1 MRVFALNGT
10 GELGATV
17 AAKLGRT
24 LDPHEEREFEEG
36 EHKARPLVSVR
47 GRDVFVLHSLA
58 GSGAGTVNDRLCRL
72 LFFLA
77 CCRDNGAAR
86 VTAVVPYLAYS
97 RKDRQTKPRDP
108 VTTRYVA
115 QLLEAMGSDRI
126 LTLDVHNLA
135 AFQNSFRCQTVHLT
149 ARHLFVAEMERLAG
163 RESVVVLSPDGGG
176 VRRAQLL
183 KESYE
188 SRTGRQAGFG
198 FMEKRRSSGKVTG
211 DLFAGEVDGKAVFI
225 VDDMIGSG
233 GTMLRAARSCR
244 ERSAIAVHAMATHGL
259 FGKGAEK
266 LFGAEEIDR
275 IIVTDSVCSAVAASS
290 DFPSSRLKLVSV
302 APLMAEAIRRLH
314 EGEAISDLTGI
325 ED

>member
-1 MRVFALNGT
+1 MRLFALNGT
-10 GELGATV
+10 GELGAVV
-17 AAKLGRT
+17 AAKMGRT

-47 GRDVFVLHSLA
+47 GREVFVIHSLA

-86 VTAVVPYLAYS
+86 VTAIVPYFAYS

-115 QLLEAMGSDRI
+115 QLLETMGSDRVV
-126 LTLDVHNLA
+126 TLDVHNLA

-149 ARHLFVAEMERLAG
+149 ARHLFVAEMKRLAG
-163 RESVVVLSPDGGG
+163 REPVVVLSPDGGG
-176 VRRAQLL
+176 VKRAQLL

-188 SRTGRQAGFG
+188 SRTGREAGFG

-211 DLFAGEVDGKAVFI
+211 DLFAGEVDGKVVFI
-225 VDDMIGSG
+225 VDDMIASG
-233 GTMLRAARSCR
+233 GTMLRAAGTCR
-244 ERSAIAVHAMATHGL
+244 ERGASVVHALATHGL
-259 FGKGAEK
+259 FGPGSDE
-266 LFGAEEIDR
+266 LFVARGIDR
-275 IIVTDSVCSAVAASS
+275 IAITDSVSTAAAMAADSGR
-290 DFPSSRLKLVSV
+290 RLNIVSV
-302 APLMAEAIRRLH
+302 APLIAETIVRLH
-314 EGEAISDLTGI
+314 QGEAISDLTGI